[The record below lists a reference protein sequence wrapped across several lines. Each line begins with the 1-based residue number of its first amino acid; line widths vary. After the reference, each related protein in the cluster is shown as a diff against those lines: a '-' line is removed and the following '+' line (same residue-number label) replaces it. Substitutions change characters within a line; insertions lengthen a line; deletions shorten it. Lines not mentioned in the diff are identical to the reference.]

1 MKKQE
6 LRRTFLRAFAYD
18 NVVLVQALGLCP
30 IIAAGVSL
38 QRGVALTVCTAAVL
52 LPSSL
57 LMSLAGKKLPPIVRT
72 PLYTVLAMVLMVLC
86 AWLMAVYV
94 SPELYASLYIYLPLM
109 AVNSLFT
116 YHAGG
121 YSVGKNPLS
130 AMADALGTAAGFGV
144 VICIISALRE
154 MASAGTLW
162 GIPLGYDVR
171 FTEAAYPYAA
181 FILLAFMA
189 ALLQHLKT
197 KYMRTLKE
205 EEAIIGE

>member
-1 MKKQE
+1 MKQNAG
-6 LRRTFLRAFAYD
+6 RVFLRAFAYD

-30 IIAAGVSL
+30 IIAAGISL
-38 QRGVALTVCTAAVL
+38 QRGVALAVCTAAVL

-57 LMSLAGKKLPPIVRT
+57 LMTSLGKKLPPAVRT
-72 PLYTVLAMVLMVLC
+72 PLYTILAMVMMVLC
-86 AWLMAVYV
+86 GWVMSEYI

-109 AVNSLFT
+109 SVNTLFT

-121 YSVGKNPLS
+121 FSVGHKPMW
-130 AMADALGTAAGFGV
+130 AIADTLGTAAGFGV

-162 GIPLGYDVR
+162 GIPLGYDFR

-189 ALLQHLKT
+189 ALLQHLKM
-197 KYMRTLKE
+197 KYMHTLVE
-205 EEAIIGE
+205 QEAIIRE